1 MLSCLGNRRG
11 EEKIVER
18 GTSTLLQA
26 MAASGVPRMAMV
38 SSIGVGDS
46 GLQLLRL
53 GFGGWVFAAL
63 FSTLLRGTK
72 HDLLTLTPTPTP
84 TLTLTLTQPQ
94 P

>member
-1 MLSCLGNRRG
+1 
-11 EEKIVER
+11 
-18 GTSTLLQA
+18 
-26 MAASGVPRMAMV
+26 MAMV

-72 HDLLTLTPTPTP
+72 HDLAATEQRCIGSAEGWVSGATPHVS
-84 TLTLTLTQPQ
+84 
-94 P
+94 